1 MSVLAIVNRGSVE
14 NEMSISQD
22 EQKTKELFKQAML
35 ELLEERKEI
44 FYELFADVIEDTIL
58 VHAIREGETTETVD
72 RTEILR
78 ILEGAS

>member
-1 MSVLAIVNRGSVE
+1 
-14 NEMSISQD
+14 MSISQD

-72 RTEILR
+72 RSEILH
-78 ILEGAS
+78 ILEGANSALVA

>member
-1 MSVLAIVNRGSVE
+1 
-14 NEMSISQD
+14 MSISQD

-72 RTEILR
+72 RSEILH

>member
-1 MSVLAIVNRGSVE
+1 
-14 NEMSISQD
+14 MSISQD

-72 RTEILR
+72 RLEILH

>member
-1 MSVLAIVNRGSVE
+1 MN
-14 NEMSISQD
+14 ISQN

-58 VHAIREGETTETVD
+58 VHAIREGENTETVE
-72 RTEILR
+72 RANIIQ
-78 ILEGAS
+78 ILEAS

>member
-1 MSVLAIVNRGSVE
+1 MSVRAKVNRGSVE

-58 VHAIREGETTETVD
+58 VHAIREGETTEAVD

>member
-1 MSVLAIVNRGSVE
+1 
-14 NEMSISQD
+14 MSISQD

-58 VHAIREGETTETVD
+58 VHAIREGETTEAVD
-72 RTEILR
+72 RTEILH

>member
-1 MSVLAIVNRGSVE
+1 ME

-44 FYELFADVIEDTIL
+44 FYDLFTEVIEDTIL
-58 VHAIREGETTETVD
+58 AHAIREGETTETVD
-72 RTEILR
+72 RSEILH
-78 ILEGAS
+78 ILEGAP

>member
-1 MSVLAIVNRGSVE
+1 
-14 NEMSISQD
+14 MSISQD

-58 VHAIREGETTETVD
+58 VHAIRKGESTEAVC
-72 RTEILR
+72 RSEIVH

>member
-1 MSVLAIVNRGSVE
+1 MSVRAIVNTGSVE
-14 NEMSISQD
+14 IEMSISQD

-58 VHAIREGETTETVD
+58 VHAIREGETTEAVD

>member
-1 MSVLAIVNRGSVE
+1 
-14 NEMSISQD
+14 MSISQD

-58 VHAIREGETTETVD
+58 VHAIREGETTEIVD
-72 RTEILR
+72 RTEIIH